1 MNNCVYKKFI
11 VNGTTVLQS
20 NEIFNMV
27 KTEEKI
33 PGFSE
38 YQNYNGIN
46 YYSSEKNINSGY
58 STRNLDV
65 SHKSVIT
72 DLLTYNLNDNN
83 NEKPYNFL
91 ISSSWDGTIK
101 VWK

>member
-1 MNNCVYKKFI
+1 MNDCTFKKFI
-11 VNGTTVLQS
+11 INRTTIFQS
-20 NEIFNMV
+20 NEVFNSDIT
-27 KTEEKI
+27 KDKI

-46 YYSSEKNINSGY
+46 YYSGEKNINSGY

-72 DLLTYNLNDNN
+72 DLLSFNLNDNV
-83 NEKPYNFL
+83 NEKPNNYL
-91 ISSSWDGTIK
+91 VSSSWDGTIK